1 MADARQ
7 RRGYLDWLRG
17 IAVLVMIQAHVIDSW
32 TAEPF
37 RQSREFGWAI
47 IVGGF
52 GAPLFLF
59 LAGVSVAFSAAS
71 KARKSGDAP
80 RAARAVARRGLEIF
94 GLAFVFRL
102 QSWVLSGGPARNL
115 LRVDILNIMGP
126 SIVAAAA
133 LWGLVKSTRGRAVAF
148 AAAAIAVSLAT
159 PPIRSAA
166 WLSAMP
172 DPLEA
177 YVRPIPGLTNF
188 VAFPWAGFV
197 FAGGLI
203 GVLIE
208 ARRTRALETRLQGA
222 LAIGGAAVL
231 VLAFSASYLPSIYAR
246 GSSFWTSSPSYFAFR
261 CAVLTLAVVVAYA
274 WERRSE
280 APRWSPLQQLGR
292 TSLFIYWIHV
302 EMVYG
307 DVSRALHRRLS
318 LTEAFMALAA
328 FAVLMLGV
336 SMAKDRVVA
345 RYRRRATDRSVVYR

>member
-1 MADARQ
+1 MADGRQ

-71 KARKSGDAP
+71 KVRRRGGVP
-80 RAARAVARRGLEIF
+80 LAARAVARRGLEIF

-102 QSWVLSGGPARNL
+102 QAWLLSGGPARNL

-133 LWGLVKSTRGRAVAF
+133 IWGLVKSARRRAVAF
-148 AAAAIAVSLAT
+148 AVAAIAVSLAT

-166 WLSAMP
+166 WVSAVP

-188 VAFPWAGFV
+188 VAFPWAGFL

-203 GVLIE
+203 GVLVE
-208 ARRTRALETRLQGA
+208 ARRTRELETRLHVA
-222 LAIGGAAVL
+222 LAVGGAGVL
-231 VLAFSASYLPSIYAR
+231 VLALAGSYLPSVYAR
-246 GSSFWTSSPSYFAFR
+246 GSSFWTSSPSYFALR
-261 CAVLTLAVVVAYA
+261 CAVLTLAVVLAYA
-274 WERRSE
+274 WERRSDV
-280 APRWSPLQQLGR
+280 PRWSPLQQLGR

-307 DVSRALHRRLS
+307 VLSVGLHRRLS
-318 LTEAFMALAA
+318 LGQAFVALAA
-328 FAVLMLGV
+328 FTVLMLGV
-336 SMAKDRVVA
+336 SMAKDALVA
-345 RYRRRATDRSVVYR
+345 RYRRRATARSVV